1 MRREG
6 GIGKRRGTRWGD
18 SGTEGQRRK
27 LEKRGEGWEGK
38 GEEQRSILAP
48 QEGRIV
54 RGEKKRE
61 GSGDR

>member
-6 GIGKRRGTRWGD
+6 GIGKRRGMRWGD

-38 GEEQRSILAP
+38 RTEEYTGPSRRKDSK
-48 QEGRIV
+48 GRK
-54 RGEKKRE
+54 KKRE